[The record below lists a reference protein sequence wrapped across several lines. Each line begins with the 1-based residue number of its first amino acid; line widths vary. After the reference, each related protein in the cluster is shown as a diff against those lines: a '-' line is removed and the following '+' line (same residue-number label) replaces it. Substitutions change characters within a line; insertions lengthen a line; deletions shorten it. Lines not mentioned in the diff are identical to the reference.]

1 MNDIKRAPTSGLGKK
16 ALLVVTFW
24 GVAAMLMALFW
35 VRENDLAAA
44 REAFLL
50 EKAPSSEQTP
60 TLMPKITRQDF
71 EFRLPVPGEK
81 GKYKWKVSGRKS
93 ISVNPTTDRILD
105 FEGEMVDRGDLIN
118 LSSPVAL
125 FDRKRRVLRSSDGV
139 ILQSEWMKTEAP
151 KMVMDMKADHTE
163 FSGGVTTEIDTEEA
177 EKRELVA
184 VTPPPGEKGNPDKT
198 TADKPKEK
206 QKKKSPLVITSK
218 NLSVD
223 LNTNR
228 AIYTGNV
235 VAKDDSGTIVADKM
249 ESSNFTDEEKKKNPK
264 LKGVKT
270 VVCTGNV
277 KINQLEGKKQA
288 LCARAVYDA
297 RTNTVH
303 LYHDPKTGKKVVYRD
318 EVQKWQAQAKDMILD
333 RNKNEVKFIG
343 GVETVDF
350 NPDRKGFLG
359 FMEPKPAKPQKSK
372 PVSGSVQKSPTGPK

>member
-1 MNDIKRAPTSGLGKK
+1 MNDTKRRQASGLAKK
-16 ALLVVTFW
+16 ALFLVTFW

-44 REAFLL
+44 REEVLL
-50 EKAPSSEQTP
+50 EKAPPSEDTP

-93 ISVNPTTDRILD
+93 VSINPTTDRILD
-105 FEGEMVDRGDLIN
+105 LAGEMVDRDDVIKLT
-118 LSSPVAL
+118 SPIAL
-125 FDRKRRVLRSSDGV
+125 FDRKKRVLRSSDGV

-184 VTPPPGEKGNPDKT
+184 VPPPQGEKGSPEKT
-198 TADKPKEK
+198 TADKPKG
-206 QKKKSPLVITSK
+206 KKKKRSPLTIKSS
-218 NLSVD
+218 NLSID
-223 LNTNR
+223 MKTNR
-228 AIYTGNV
+228 AIYTGAV
-235 VAKDDSGTIVADKM
+235 VAKDDSGTIHADKM
-249 ESSNFTDEEKKKNPK
+249 ESSNYSEEEKKKNPK

-270 VVCTGNV
+270 VICTGNV
-277 KINQLEGKKQA
+277 MINQLEGKKQA

-318 EVQKWQAQAKDMILD
+318 EVQKWQAEAKEMILD
-333 RNKNEVKFIG
+333 RNKNEVKFKG
-343 GVETVDF
+343 EVETVDF

-359 FMEPKPAKPQKSK
+359 FMEPKPAKPEKPK
-372 PVSGSVQKSPTGPK
+372 PVPGSGEKSAIAPE